1 MVLNWAP
8 GAHICGFKPEHL
20 VPNLAPDAIEIL
32 FLLVKQI
39 KQNINKCCLLTS
51 LSQLVF
57 LCIDLLENA

>member
-8 GAHICGFKPEHL
+8 GAHICGFKLEHL

-39 KQNINKCCLLTS
+39 KLINVVYHLLPF
-51 LSQLVF
+51 SQLV
-57 LCIDLLENA
+57 IPA